1 MTKKVKNITLTE
13 LKKQDKK
20 LDAQTETFITINE
33 DMYRLLIDDYFRPTK
48 QTDLLNDLIKFF
60 GEARNSNELM
70 EVATPYTSLLLIK
83 HFTSIDVPDDFEEAI
98 ALLELLIDLKAFEA
112 ILNAMPEDQVV
123 DTYDKLRVVLG
134 EMTNRMEIAQVEA
147 ELIESQLENEVVK
160 KMYLDGETDTE

>member
-1 MTKKVKNITLTE
+1 MTKKVKNLTLTE

-20 LDAQTETFITINE
+20 LDAQTETFIPING
-33 DMYRLLIDDYFRPTK
+33 DMYRVLIDDYFRPTK
-48 QTDLLNDLIKFF
+48 QTDLLNDLISFF

-83 HFTSIDVPDDFEEAI
+83 HFTNIDVPDDFEEAI
-98 ALLELLIDLKAFEA
+98 ALLRLLIDLKAFEA
-112 ILNAMPEDQVV
+112 VLNAMPEDQVV
-123 DTYDKLRVVLG
+123 DTYDKLRVVLN